1 MAEAKRVKKVSWN
14 ALTEQ
19 WAKLPMMMI
28 IACQMRLLAASHR
41 ATPRRCILTTLR
53 TSIPSLNGWH
63 ATSIFFQVL
72 RRLLPFLFGQ
82 PSITLWQWG
91 SKGAALCNY
100 ILWHFC
106 IQFARSHRKFNF
118 FFQTQH
124 KSLKEKTEPIFVIM
138 CCSFFY

>member
-28 IACQMRLLAASHR
+28 IACQMRLMQHR
-41 ATPRRCILTTLR
+41 QAMHSDHFENDDSFIKWLTRKL
-53 TSIPSLNGWH
+53 H
-63 ATSIFFQVL
+63 FFQVL

-124 KSLKEKTEPIFVIM
+124 KSLKEKTEPIFVIIY
-138 CCSFFY
+138 CSFFY